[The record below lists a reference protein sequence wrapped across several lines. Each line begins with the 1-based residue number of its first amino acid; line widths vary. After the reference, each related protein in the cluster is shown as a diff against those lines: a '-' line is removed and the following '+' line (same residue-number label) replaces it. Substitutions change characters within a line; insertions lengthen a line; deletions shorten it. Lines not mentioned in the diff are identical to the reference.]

1 MRPVGYVTDGEG
13 RRIFALVPVAQM
25 AAAGAVGGPPLSS
38 PSDAGQAALDL
49 LCTRPVSCLE
59 LGAQVNPIRS
69 ARESAGLTQADLA
82 FAMRISQAM
91 LSRQEQPFR
100 RVRPSTV
107 QRALETIRRIQEN
120 RNRPQVSLDA
130 ALSSYG
136 ARLAASAARK
146 PRDPVERRLLRELG
160 DPVALRENED
170 KVREGGE
177 RRRPPAGKV
186 P

>member
-13 RRIFALVPVAQM
+13 RRVFALVPLDQLTSSGVS
-25 AAAGAVGGPPLSS
+25 GRSPLDS
-38 PSDAGQAALDL
+38 PSETGQAALDL

-59 LGAQVNPIRS
+59 LGTQVNPIRA
-69 ARESAGLTQADLA
+69 AREAAGLTQADLA
-82 FAMRISQAM
+82 FALRISQAM

-100 RVRPSTV
+100 RVRPGTV

-120 RNRPQVSLDA
+120 RNRPSVSLDA

-146 PRDPVERRLLRELG
+146 ARDPVERRLLRDAG
-160 DPVALRENED
+160 DPVALRENEENI
-170 KVREGGE
+170 REGGE
-177 RRRPPAGKV
+177 RRRPPARKAK
-186 P
+186 